1 MAKKEQTSTQPDTSE
16 LRQSP
21 MMAHLLDALA
31 EGTDIGHYG
40 QLVFVMVARYFLDN
54 EAVVQMLTQQP
65 DLDEKQAR
73 VLVMQVE
80 ERDYSPPQRNKIM
93 QWQAEQDFLI
103 CPTPDDPN
111 SCNVYSDLQ
120 FPQHVYDRVEEYY
133 EERAEAQMQTTA

>member
-1 MAKKEQTSTQPDTSE
+1 MAKQQQTATQSEMSE
-16 LRQSP
+16 LRKSP
-21 MMAHLLDALA
+21 MLAHLLDALE
-31 EGTDIGHYG
+31 EGSDIGHYG
-40 QLVFVMVARYFLDN
+40 QLVFVMVARYFIDN
-54 EAVVQMLTQQP
+54 EEIVQLLMQQP
-65 DLDEKQAR
+65 EMDEKQAR

-93 QWQAEQDFLI
+93 EWQAEQEFPI

-133 EERAEAQMQTTA
+133 EERAEAQMQTAE